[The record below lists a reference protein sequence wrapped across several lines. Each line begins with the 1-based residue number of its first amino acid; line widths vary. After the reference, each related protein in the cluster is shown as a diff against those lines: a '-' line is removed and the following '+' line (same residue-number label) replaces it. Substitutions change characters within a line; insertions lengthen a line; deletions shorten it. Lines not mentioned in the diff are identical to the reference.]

1 MTTQTVPTSAAIASS
16 VQSPVATDPASR
28 SRARQSAGDR
38 WWRPVRRTISSEW
51 IKLRTVRSTAFALAV
66 AVLGLVLMA
75 AFAAVGSV
83 VADSAP
89 QNASGGGPLGGALA
103 GIPLAELAVAV
114 LGVLVVTGE
123 YGSRLIR
130 VTLAANPRRWPV
142 AVAKAVVVAGTV
154 FVTTFAGVLAAFATT
169 ALVLS
174 TEGIPVSLAAPG
186 ALGALLAG
194 PVYLAGISVLAVGF
208 GWILRSTA
216 GALAVLFVVLYVLP
230 VVGFVLPAEV
240 AATVVPLLPG
250 NAGNAMMQLAT
261 SGLLSPG
268 AGFAVFTG
276 YAIATIAAAVVVLRR
291 RDA

>member
-1 MTTQTVPTSAAIASS
+1 MTTDTVSRSAPTRGLQGSVAAG
-16 VQSPVATDPASR
+16 PAGSG
-28 SRARQSAGDR
+28 SRARQYAGDR
-38 WWRPVRRTISSEW
+38 WWRPLRRTISSEW

-83 VADSAP
+83 VADSP
-89 QNASGGGPLGGALA
+89 ENPSGGGPLGGSLA

-142 AVAKAVVVAGTV
+142 AVAKAMVVAAAV
-154 FVTTFAGVLAAFATT
+154 FVTTLAALLAAFATT

-174 TEGIPVSLAAPG
+174 TEGIPVSLTAPG
-186 ALGALLAG
+186 ALRALLAG
-194 PVYLAGISVLAVGF
+194 PAYLAGISVLAVGF

-216 GALAVLFVVLYVLP
+216 GALAVIFVVLYVLP

-250 NAGNAMMQLAT
+250 NAGNAMMQLAP

-268 AGFAVFTG
+268 AGFAVFSG